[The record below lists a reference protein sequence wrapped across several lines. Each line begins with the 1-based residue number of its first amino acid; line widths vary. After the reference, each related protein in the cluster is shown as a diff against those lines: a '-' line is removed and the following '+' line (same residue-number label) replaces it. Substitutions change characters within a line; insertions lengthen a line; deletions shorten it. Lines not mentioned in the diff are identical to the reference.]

1 MTGFKA
7 PWNGVRHRA
16 LRRGF
21 VLGGLASLA
30 GLVPRRS
37 LALGSART
45 PMEADPS
52 FWSQPRVVRV
62 RNMDTRQQ
70 GEFVYWRDGRYVM
83 DEYYAL
89 CALGLD
95 HHAKKAVQIAPQ
107 VFDLMFATQAWF
119 FGAERKRTMHE
130 LTSMYRTPDTNKS
143 VGGSPKSQHILGRAA
158 DGRLQGVSVGVYA
171 AMLMSFK
178 AGGVGLYANHVHWDV
193 GRPPEFWRGRKKES

>member
-1 MTGFKA
+1 
-7 PWNGVRHRA
+7 
-16 LRRGF
+16 
-21 VLGGLASLA
+21 
-30 GLVPRRS
+30 
-37 LALGSART
+37 
-45 PMEADPS
+45 MEADPS
-52 FWSQPRVVRV
+52 FWSQPRVVKV
-62 RNMDTRQQ
+62 RNVDTRQQ

-95 HHAKKAVQIAPQ
+95 RHAMKAVQIAPQ

-130 LTSMYRTPDTNKS
+130 LTSMYRTPDTNKA
-143 VGGSPKSQHILGRAA
+143 VGGSPRSQHILGRAA

-193 GRPPEFWRGRKKES
+193 GRSPEFWRGKKKEA